1 LIDIGD
7 WAPVIC
13 GQLDA
18 VMGAFAHLFRDT
30 RGDPAEPG

>member
-18 VMGAFAHLFRDT
+18 VIGAFAHLGFAA
-30 RGDPAEPG
+30 GH